1 MFATVT
7 VQLGDTREVVALP
20 ASAITYNPYGDAVF
34 VLQPAPDRERHEAE
48 PSGSEGDGAQ
58 TVFVAHRIFVKTG
71 ETRNAK
77 VEIREGVQPGDLVVT
92 AGQLKLKDNAR
103 VLIDDDA
110 KEEGIPVASTR
121 TR

>member
-1 MFATVT
+1 MFAAVT
-7 VQLGDTREVVALP
+7 VQLGDTREVVVLP

-34 VLQPAPDRERHEAE
+34 VLQPAPDPEHHAAG
-48 PSGSEGDGAQ
+48 PSGGGGDGAQ

-71 ETRNAK
+71 EIRNDK
-77 VEIREGVQPGDLVVT
+77 VEIREGVQPDDLVVT
-92 AGQLKLKDNAR
+92 AGQLKLRDNAR

-110 KEEGIPVASTR
+110 QAGGIPVASSR